1 MKVYVYYNLHKKLW
15 SIKALEDDRKGLVIA
30 HRKHVVLTKVTP
42 KVSQKGRERVLRE
55 KKKNVH
61 AGLVGEWN
69 DKKLILGLYN
79 ADEITY
85 NPYKYNSFVFKEDE
99 SKFEYARAAWLGNKR
114 VWVIQ

>member
-15 SIKALEDDRKGLVIA
+15 SIKALEGDRKNRVIA
-30 HRKHVVLTKVTP
+30 HRKHVVLTNVTG
-42 KVSQKGRERVLRE
+42 KVSKAGRERVLRE

-61 AGLVGEWN
+61 AGLVGEWH
-69 DKKLILGLYN
+69 DKKLLLGLLN

-85 NPYKYNSFVFKEDE
+85 NPYKYNSFVFKDDE
-99 SKFEYARAAWLGNKR
+99 SKFEHARAAWLGDKR